1 MSSTTPIS
9 PVRRTAR
16 RAALLVGAG
25 LVTSAA
31 LTGAA
36 YAHVEITPDS
46 VPGGEDAVIA
56 FSVPTESDNASTV
69 ALKVL
74 LPQNRPIAEVATTP
88 MPGWRVTTTT
98 RTLAKP
104 IEVEGEKLKSVVSQ
118 VTWKAT
124 GAGIAPGQYQQFAL
138 SLGPLPGSGT
148 LVFNAV
154 QTYSDGTVVNW
165 NEVSADKSVEPEH
178 PAPTLTLTAPDSKA
192 GDDTASDPGSD
203 SASDAAAPTDTAAT
217 TTASTPADDQGSS
230 STWANLMAGTAL
242 LVSLLTALLV
252 WRRARP
258 VPVATASGSRDLE
271 DTKA

>member
-1 MSSTTPIS
+1 MSTTSSTR

-16 RAALLVGAG
+16 RAALVVGAG
-25 LVTSAA
+25 LVTTAS

-203 SASDAAAPTDTAAT
+203 SAPPTEAAT
-217 TTASTPADDQGSS
+217 TPTAATPADDNGSG
-230 STWANLMAGTAL
+230 STSATLMAG
-242 LVSLLTALLV
+242 
-252 WRRARP
+252 
-258 VPVATASGSRDLE
+258 
-271 DTKA
+271 